1 MGIGTGRSLPQTSP
15 LWEGS
20 PDPDAFGQKMKIVTA
35 EEMKK
40 LDRKATTDYAIP
52 SLLLMENAARGLVD
66 QVEKTIGPACG
77 KQVVILAGRGNNGGD
92 GLAAARHFRMRGAQ
106 VTVYLFSPI
115 EKVGGDARISLDIW
129 MQTGGALH
137 VVGSFRWNHLTQ
149 ALAGSDL
156 ILDALLGTGLSH
168 PVEGDYA
175 KAITLINRA
184 GRPVVAVDIPSG
196 ISADTGEALGV
207 AVRADETLTMALPK
221 WGHFLQEG
229 LEHRGRLGV
238 VDIGFPPALIEAAKI
253 PVDLITP
260 EGLVGFPP
268 LRPRGAHKGTAG
280 HLLVIA
286 GAFGKKGAAM
296 MTSLAALRCGAGLV
310 TAALPKSIDLATAGL
325 MEMMTLPLP
334 ETSEGTLSL
343 AAEKMLLQA
352 LQGKDAVALGPGL
365 SQNEETQRLIRTLI
379 AEVSLPM
386 VIDADGLNALAGDL
400 SALKKRKGPVILTP
414 HPGEMGRLTGKRAD
428 LIQRERFTLA
438 ADFAE
443 RWGAIVVLKGAH
455 TIVATPD
462 RNIRVN
468 HTGNPGMA
476 TAGTGDALT
485 GMIAAWLAQGIDP
498 VDAATWGVA
507 LHGHAG
513 DLAAAVRGEISLIT
527 SDLIEKIPE
536 AIQTFRSA
544 AAKPFFKTGETG
556 AR

>member
-1 MGIGTGRSLPQTSP
+1 
-15 LWEGS
+15 
-20 PDPDAFGQKMKIVTA
+20 MKIVTA

-66 QVEKTIGPACG
+66 QIEKTIGPVAG
-77 KQVVILAGRGNNGGD
+77 KRVVVLAGRGNNGGD
-92 GLAAARHFRMRGAQ
+92 GIAAARHLRMRGAS
-106 VTVYLFSPI
+106 VTVYLLSPI
-115 EKVGGDARISLDIW
+115 EKVGGDAKTSLDIW
-129 MQTGGALH
+129 MQTGGALQ

-149 ALAGSDL
+149 EMAESDL
-156 ILDALLGTGLSH
+156 IIDALLGTGLSH

-175 KAITLINRA
+175 KAISLINRS

-196 ISADTGEALGV
+196 ISADTGEVLGV
-207 AVRADETLTMALPK
+207 AVKADDTFTMALPK

-253 PVDLITP
+253 PVDLIIP
-260 EGLVGFPP
+260 EEPAGFPP
-268 LRPRGAHKGTAG
+268 PRPRGAHKGTAG

-286 GAFGKKGAAM
+286 GSLGKKGAAR

-310 TAALPKSIDLATAGL
+310 TVALPKSIDPATAGL
-325 MEMMTLPLP
+325 MEAMTLPLP

-352 LQGKDAVALGPGL
+352 VQGKDAVAIGPGL

-379 AEVSLPM
+379 AEVSLPL
-386 VIDADGLNALAGDL
+386 VVDADGLNALAGDL
-400 SALKKRKGPVILTP
+400 TVLKRRKVPVILTP
-414 HPGEMGRLTGKRAD
+414 HPGEMSRLIGKRTD
-428 LIQRERFTLA
+428 LIQRERFTVA
-438 ADFAE
+438 AHFAE
-443 RWGAIVVLKGAH
+443 QWGAIVVLKGAH
-455 TIVATPD
+455 TVVATPD
-462 RNIRVN
+462 GFVRVN
-468 HTGNPGMA
+468 NTGNPGMA

-507 LHGHAG
+507 LHGAAG
-513 DLAAAVRGEISLIT
+513 DLAAASRGEISLIT

-536 AIQTFRSA
+536 AILSYVKRSSV
-544 AAKPFFKTGETG
+544 KN
-556 AR
+556 R